1 MWRKWS
7 KRQWGVAKYEVE
19 DHLPA
24 SRQQLIQ
31 SYLFF
36 FPFIVHKSCDSN
48 KNTSDMDGLFGKVPN
63 QIETRQSGNKLNQA
77 DLCRKL
83 MDE

>member
-1 MWRKWS
+1 MGKSGQMWRKWS

-24 SRQQLIQ
+24 ISLVANTI
-31 SYLFF
+31 LFVF

-48 KNTSDMDGLFGKVPN
+48 KNTPDMDGLFGKVPN
-63 QIETRQSGNKLNQA
+63 HIETCQRVLIVAIS
-77 DLCRKL
+77 
-83 MDE
+83 